1 MTYRRCG
8 RSPRKTSLMRI
19 ILPPML
25 SIVLFI
31 SAIYLIVLPALKTNI
46 MERKREMIRH
56 LTEAAWSSFSICE
69 SEEKAGRL
77 TREEAQVRATELIR
91 NIRYGPDMKDYFWIN
106 DMHPSMIMHPY
117 RPDLDGKDL
126 TDLSDPN
133 GKRLFVAFVNAVRD
147 TGAGYVDYMWQWKD
161 DPDRVV
167 PKLSYVK
174 EFEPWGWIIGTG
186 IYLEDVQIEIASIT
200 RKLTLVSFAILAI
213 IAILSIY
220 IVWRSLQVDSERKKA
235 EKRLRESEER
245 LKTILNSVPMGVA
258 VIDLEQHVIIDI
270 NPVGAQMVGAPKE
283 QMVGRVCHRYICPA
297 EVGQCPVTDL
307 GESLG
312 KSESVL
318 LTAKG
323 DALPILKTAIPVT
336 LDGREHI
343 IDCFMDISDQKRIQK
358 ALRRSEKKY
367 RNLFNNAQVGL
378 FRTKIKDGKVLEG
391 NDRIARMFGYDSS
404 KEFVAEYVTSEHYAD
419 PGTRERM
426 LAVLK
431 ATGEINDFEARLTRK
446 DGSVFWV
453 RYTAR
458 IYPEDGYMEGVA
470 TDITEEKRAERRLEV
485 HVKELSLA
493 REASRAALKNTEA
506 ERDKSEK
513 ALAEVSEAKRRLE
526 VLLSDSVA
534 REKRMVEL
542 KQEVNDLLT
551 TLQEKP
557 KYEAPQRVAEI
568 LSGSTHLQA

>member
-1 MTYRRCG
+1 
-8 RSPRKTSLMRI
+8 
-19 ILPPML
+19 ML

-31 SAIYLIVLPALKTNI
+31 SAIFLIVLPTLEKSI
-46 MERKREMIRH
+46 MERKREMIRQ

-69 SEEKAGRL
+69 SEQKAGRL

-106 DMHPSMIMHPY
+106 DMYPRMIMHPY

-126 TDLSDPN
+126 MDFSDPN
-133 GKRLFVAFVNAVRD
+133 GKHLFVAFVNAVRD

-161 DPDRVV
+161 DPDRIV

-174 EFEPWGWIIGTG
+174 KYEPWGWIIGTG
-186 IYLEDVQIEIASIT
+186 IYLEDVRTEIASIT

-213 IAILSIY
+213 IALLSIHL
-220 IVWRSLQVDSERKKA
+220 VWRSLQIDSKRKKA
-235 EKRLRESEER
+235 EKELRESEER
-245 LKTILNSVPMGVA
+245 LKTILESVPMGVA
-258 VIDLEQHVIIDI
+258 VIDIEQHVIVDV
-270 NPVGAQMVGAPKE
+270 NRVGAQMVGAPKE
-283 QMVGRVCHRYICPA
+283 QIVGRVCHQHICPA

-307 GESLG
+307 GETLD
-312 KSESVL
+312 KSERVL

-343 IDCFMDISDQKRIQK
+343 IDCFMDISDQKRTQE
-358 ALRRSEKKY
+358 ALLRSEKNY

-378 FRTKIKDGKVLEG
+378 FRTRIKDGKVLEG

-426 LAVLK
+426 LAILK
-431 ATGEINDFEARLTRK
+431 ATGKVNNFEARFTRK
-446 DGSVFWV
+446 DGSVFWA
-453 RYTAR
+453 RYTGR
-458 IYPEDGYMEGVA
+458 VYPEDGYIEGVA
-470 TDITEEKRAERRLEV
+470 TDITEEKRAEERLNV

-493 REASRAALKNTEA
+493 REASRMALKNAES

-542 KQEVNDLLT
+542 KQEVNDLLS
-551 TLQEKP
+551 TLQEEP
-557 KYEAPQRVAEI
+557 KYEAPQRVANL
-568 LSGSTHLQA
+568 LSGSTHTQA

>member
-1 MTYRRCG
+1 M
-8 RSPRKTSLMRI
+8 RSKRSWSQRKISSIRI
-19 ILPPML
+19 VLPPIL
-25 SIVLFI
+25 SIILFI
-31 SAIYLIVLPALKTNI
+31 SAIFLIVLPTLEKSI

-56 LTEAAWSSFSICE
+56 LTEAAWSSLSICE

-106 DMHPSMIMHPY
+106 DMHHGMIMHPY
-117 RPDLDGKDL
+117 RPDLDGKDMR
-126 TDLSDPN
+126 DYSDPN
-133 GKRLFVAFVNAVRD
+133 GKRLFMAFVNAVRD
-147 TGAGYVDYMWQWKD
+147 TGAGYVDYLWQWKD
-161 DPDRVV
+161 DPDRIV

-174 EFEPWGWIIGTG
+174 KFEPWRWIIGTG
-186 IYLEDVQIEIASIT
+186 IYLEDVRTEIASIT
-200 RKLTLVSFAILAI
+200 RKLILISFAILAI
-213 IAILSIY
+213 IALLSIH
-220 IVWRSLQVDSERKKA
+220 IVWRSLQIDSKRKKA
-235 EKRLRESEER
+235 EKGLRESEKR
-245 LKTILNSVPMGVA
+245 LKTILESVPMGVV
-258 VIDLEQHVIIDI
+258 VIDAQRHVIVDV
-270 NPVGAQMVGAPKE
+270 NPVGAQMVGAPEE
-283 QMVGRVCHRYICPA
+283 QIVGRVCHRFICPA
-297 EVGQCPVTDL
+297 EVGQCPITDL
-307 GESLG
+307 GEALG

-323 DALPILKTAIPVT
+323 DALPILKTVIPVT

-358 ALRRSEKKY
+358 ALRRSEKKF

-378 FRTKIKDGKVLEG
+378 FRTRIKDGKVSEG
-391 NDRIARMFGYDSS
+391 NDRIARMFGYDSG

-426 LAVLK
+426 LAILK
-431 ATGEINDFEARLTRK
+431 ATGKVDNFEARFTRK
-446 DGSVFWV
+446 DGSVFWA

-458 IYPEDGYMEGVA
+458 VYPEDGYIEGVA
-470 TDITEEKRAERRLEV
+470 TDITEEKRAEKRLKV

-493 REASRAALKNTEA
+493 REASRAALKNAES

-551 TLQEKP
+551 TLQEEP

-568 LSGSTHLQA
+568 LSGSTHTQA

>member
-1 MTYRRCG
+1 
-8 RSPRKTSLMRI
+8 
-19 ILPPML
+19 ML

-46 MERKREMIRH
+46 MERKREMIRQ
-56 LTEAAWSSFSICE
+56 LTEAAWSSLSICE

-106 DMHPSMIMHPY
+106 DMYPRMIMHPY

-126 TDLSDPN
+126 TDFSDPN

-161 DPDRVV
+161 DPDRIV

-174 EFEPWGWIIGTG
+174 KFEPWGWIIGTG
-186 IYLEDVQIEIASIT
+186 IYIECVRTEIASIT

-220 IVWRSLQVDSERKKA
+220 IVWRSLQIDSKRKKA
-235 EKRLRESEER
+235 EKGLRESEER
-245 LKTILNSVPMGVA
+245 LKTILESVPMGVA
-258 VIDLEQHVIIDI
+258 VIDIEQHVIVDV
-270 NPVGAQMVGAPKE
+270 NRVGAQMVGAPKE
-283 QMVGRVCHRYICPA
+283 QIVGRVCHQHICPA

-307 GESLG
+307 GETLD
-312 KSESVL
+312 KSERVL

-336 LDGREHI
+336 LNGREHI
-343 IDCFMDISDQKRIQK
+343 IDCFMDISDQKRTQE
-358 ALRRSEKKY
+358 ALRRSEKKF
-367 RNLFNNAQVGL
+367 RILFNNAQVGL
-378 FRTKIKDGKVLEG
+378 FRTSIKDGKVLEG

-404 KEFVAEYVTSEHYAD
+404 KEVVAEHVTSEHYAD

-426 LAVLK
+426 LALLK
-431 ATGEINDFEARLTRK
+431 ATGEINNFEARFTRK
-446 DGSVFWV
+446 DGSVFWA

-458 IYPEDGYMEGVA
+458 IYPEDGYIEGVM
-470 TDITEEKRAERRLEV
+470 TDITEEKRAERRLNV

-493 REASRAALKNTEA
+493 REASRMALKNAEA

-542 KQEVNDLLT
+542 KQEVNDLLS
-551 TLQEKP
+551 TLQEEP
-557 KYEAPQRVAEI
+557 KYEAPQRVANL
-568 LSGSTHLQA
+568 LSGSTHTQA